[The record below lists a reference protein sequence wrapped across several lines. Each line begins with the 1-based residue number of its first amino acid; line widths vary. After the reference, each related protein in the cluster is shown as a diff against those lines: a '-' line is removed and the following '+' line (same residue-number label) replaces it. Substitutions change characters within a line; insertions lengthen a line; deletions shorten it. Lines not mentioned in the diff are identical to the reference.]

1 MYNPAP
7 TQLPFIPSL
16 TAPQISRPVPIKGID
31 PKSPLLAS
39 FCPALTVTFS
49 ATSPA
54 TFVLTFVP
62 VLPILKNP
70 LIAFLIPGPIAL
82 LIPINAFLTAV
93 LMTLPAILNGKVI
106 SLAVNEPRALANL
119 PARLNKPPRALLI
132 IRTPKTACCK
142 AELISMSIFL
152 NAFLLPSCHSA
163 KALNTFLRII
173 PPKRAKSAFLTLSKN
188 PTVFFSTFSNFGFN
202 SFSISGSSNS
212 SSLSFFILFWNAK
225 FCCATNS
232 SKSFLSV
239 AFPF

>member
-7 TQLPFIPSL
+7 AQLPFIPSL

-54 TFVLTFVP
+54 TFVPTFVL
-62 VLPILKNP
+62 VLPMLKNP
-70 LIAFLIPGPIAL
+70 FIAFLIPGPIAL
-82 LIPINAFLTAV
+82 FIPTNAFLTAA
-93 LMTLPAILNGKVI
+93 LMTLPAILNGKLI
-106 SLAVNEPRALANL
+106 ILPVNETRLLANL
-119 PARLNKPPRALLI
+119 AARLPRPPRTLPI

-152 NAFLLPSCHSA
+152 NAFLLPSCHSV

-173 PPKRAKSAFLTLSKN
+173 PPKRVKSAFLTFSKN

-212 SSLSFFILFWNAK
+212 SSLSFFMLFWNAK